1 MKKRL
6 IALVLIIVMLT
17 ALVATC
23 VSCSTGIFELDEERD
38 YKEVIAT
45 VKYGDLSKDIYK
57 GQLKSYVNS
66 YGASYQQNYN
76 MTVEEIVEYFYN
88 TLTKSALLTLYAKYY
103 VYEKAQAGDPEYAYI
118 DTSKSIT
125 KLSDKDFVSLPQLV
139 YSIDQTNDD
148 FLSSYE
154 TILSNLSSKKDDE
167 DEDEDTDEDALDPR
181 TVRTYSEAD
190 TSSYD
195 KDLTST
201 SIAAIYGPEYKN
213 VKYGQITEDFVKNTL
228 KEESV
233 DAFVAKLD
241 VFNVINAKIRT
252 ITDSQTKKDMKS
264 ALKTLRENISKSYTD
279 YDWFLSDALSSCVI
293 NNLKEGLKA
302 TKSAT
307 DDQIDDKYK
316 KLINENLTNLTES
329 TYSSA
334 ISGSTFL
341 PVNASQEYAGVKSIL
356 LKFSD
361 EQSTV
366 LTAIKAMYSAN
377 PDKVAEL
384 RDAMALGVQGTIV
397 DELLE
402 ENKGIKVNI
411 SNAFYDANVDKID
424 AAYTDKDVNYLV
436 VLYVMA
442 DSIANISAQIVDAY
456 KATEE
461 YNALSAQDKQIAE
474 AIVAYSAKVE
484 AFTQWMYLVNDD
496 SGMFSSESYTITP
509 EGEDTSYVAEYTVLA
524 RKLAKQ
530 DIGAYTSSTYE
541 AVTPEIKPVNYTT
554 GSEQYKVENKEAKV
568 YVELNEIS
576 QTKSD
581 ELKANVYTVKTEA
594 GNTISFIV
602 NDYGIHIVMVTE
614 KYGQSNFVN
623 DVVNKIDDKGNV
635 VAADEKGYAYTLD
648 AIYDRATSIKYDYE
662 YTKVA
667 SDAAFDANATY
678 YLWKVTEFEKAD
690 VTVDTYDTEKNTY
703 YTREWKLQSV
713 ECEYQTLK
721 AFLDDGIV
729 TSIFSNEYSAGQIAL
744 YLNTSEKSASI
755 NKVDKVYEA
764 LIKSYNEN

>member
-6 IALVLIIVMLT
+6 IALVLIIAMLT
-17 ALVATC
+17 ALVFTC
-23 VSCSTGIFELDEERD
+23 ISCSTGIFEVDEERD

-76 MTVEEIVEYFYN
+76 MTIEEIVEYFYN
-88 TLTKSALLTLYAKYY
+88 TLTKSALLSLYAKYY
-103 VYEKAQAGDPEYAYI
+103 VYEKAQAGDPDYAYI
-118 DTSKSIT
+118 DTSKSI
-125 KLSDKDFVSLPQLV
+125 KDLSDKDFVSLPELV

-154 TILSNLSSKKDDE
+154 SILSNLVKKTDDE
-167 DEDEDTDEDALDPR
+167 EEEETDEDALDPR
-181 TVRTYSEAD
+181 TVRTYTEKD
-190 TSSYD
+190 SSAYD

-201 SIAAIYGPEYKN
+201 SIAAIYGPEYRN

-241 VFNVINAKIRT
+241 IFNVISAKIKT
-252 ITDSQTKKDMKS
+252 ETDSQTKKDMKS
-264 ALKTLRENISKSYTD
+264 ALKTLRDNISKSYTD

-293 NNLKEGLKA
+293 NDLKDGLKA
-302 TKSAT
+302 TKTAT

-316 KLINENLTNLTES
+316 KLINDNLANLTES

-356 LKFSD
+356 LKFSE
-361 EQSTV
+361 EQSTA

-384 RDAMALGVQGTIV
+384 RDAMALGVANPIV
-397 DELLE
+397 DQLLE
-402 ENKGIKVNI
+402 DNKGIKVNI
-411 SNAFYDANVDKID
+411 SNAFYDADEDKVD

-484 AFTQWMYLVNDD
+484 AFTQWIYLVNDD

-541 AVTPEIKPVNYTT
+541 AVTPAIKPVDYTT

-648 AIYDRATSIKYDYE
+648 AIYDRATSIDYDYD
-662 YTKVA
+662 YTAVA
-667 SDAAFDANATY
+667 TDATFDENTKY
-678 YLWKVTEFEKAD
+678 YLWKVTGFERAD
-690 VTVDTYDTEKNTY
+690 VTAETFNPSKYTY
-703 YTREWKLQSV
+703 YTREWKLQNV
-713 ECEYQTLK
+713 ECEYKTLK
-721 AFLDDGIV
+721 ANLDDAIV
-729 TSIFSNEYSAGQIAL
+729 TSIFSNEYSASQIAL

-755 NKVDKVYEA
+755 TKVDKVYDE
-764 LIKSYNEN
+764 LIKSYNS

>member
-6 IALVLIIVMLT
+6 IALVLIIAMLT
-17 ALVATC
+17 ALVFTC
-23 VSCSTGIFELDEERD
+23 ISCSTGIFEVDEERD

-76 MTVEEIVEYFYN
+76 MTIEEIVEYFYN
-88 TLTKSALLTLYAKYY
+88 TLTKSALLSLYAKYY
-103 VYEKAQAGDPEYAYI
+103 VYEKAQAGDPDYAYI
-118 DTSKSIT
+118 DTSKSI
-125 KLSDKDFVSLPQLV
+125 KDLSDKDFVSLPELV

-154 TILSNLSSKKDDE
+154 SILSSLVKKADDE
-167 DEDEDTDEDALDPR
+167 EEEETDEDALDPR
-181 TVRTYSEAD
+181 TVRTYTEKDKSA
-190 TSSYD
+190 YD

-201 SIAAIYGPEYKN
+201 SIAAIYGPEYRN

-241 VFNVINAKIRT
+241 IFNVISAKIKT
-252 ITDSQTKKDMKS
+252 ETDSQTKKDMKS
-264 ALKTLRENISKSYTD
+264 ALKTLRDNISKSYTD

-293 NNLKEGLKA
+293 NDLKDGLKA
-302 TKSAT
+302 TKTAT

-316 KLINENLTNLTES
+316 KLINDNLANLTES

-356 LKFSD
+356 LKFSE
-361 EQSTV
+361 EQSTA

-384 RDAMALGVQGTIV
+384 RDAMALGVANPIV
-397 DELLE
+397 DQLLE
-402 ENKGIKVNI
+402 DNKGIKVNI
-411 SNAFYDANVDKID
+411 SNAFYDADEDKID

-484 AFTQWMYLVNDD
+484 AFTQWIYLVNDD

-541 AVTPEIKPVNYTT
+541 AVTPAIKPVDYTT

-648 AIYDRATSIKYDYE
+648 AIYDRATTIDYDYD
-662 YTKVA
+662 YTAVA
-667 SDAAFDANATY
+667 TDATFDENTKY
-678 YLWKVTEFEKAD
+678 YLWKVTGFERAD
-690 VTVDTYDTEKNTY
+690 VTAETFNPSKYTY
-703 YTREWKLQSV
+703 YTREWKLQNV
-713 ECEYQTLK
+713 ECEYKTLK
-721 AFLDDGIV
+721 ANLDDAIV
-729 TSIFSNEYSAGQIAL
+729 TSIFSNEYSASQIAL

-755 NKVDKVYEA
+755 TKVDKVYDE
-764 LIKSYNEN
+764 LIKSYNN